1 MILNLQR
8 IGFNTIMLLGIGMR
22 GILIGIFPVLLLIF
36 SVDSVTAE
44 SEEIDVSIGFDFA
57 FGEIIQDENIIS
69 GTVVSSEEEVQI
81 SWEIYNSTGFKYN
94 WGLFNGESEQLTPLS
109 EDYFSMDWQ
118 MNINCLLYTSPSP
131 RD

>member
-22 GILIGIFPVLLLIF
+22 AILIGIFSVLLLIF
-36 SVDSVTAE
+36 SFDSVAAE

-57 FGEIIQDENIIS
+57 FGEIIQDERIIS
-69 GTVVSSEEEVQI
+69 GTVVSSEEEVQV

-109 EDYFSMDWQ
+109 EDYF
-118 MNINCLLYTSPSP
+118 
-131 RD
+131 